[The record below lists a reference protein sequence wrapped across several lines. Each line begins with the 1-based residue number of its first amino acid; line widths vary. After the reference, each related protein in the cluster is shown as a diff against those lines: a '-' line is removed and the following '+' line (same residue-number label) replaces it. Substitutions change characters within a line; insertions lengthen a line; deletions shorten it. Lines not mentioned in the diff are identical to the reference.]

1 MPRNRK
7 DHDRAL
13 SSCHGARLVVL
24 SSELLKVLRSI
35 LIPTLLSF
43 NPIAPFGTPQQ
54 VFYPH
59 APRGSG
65 EPRCGPSGR
74 FVAEPDISGTSRP
87 SRDRPF
93 GRYTLALND
102 DARPL
107 DRQRS

>member
-1 MPRNRK
+1 GAPAAGVFLDPTGVPEMPRNRK

-65 EPRCGPSGR
+65 EPRRGHTGR
-74 FVAEPDISGTSRP
+74 VCR
-87 SRDRPF
+87 R
-93 GRYTLALND
+93 GRHLGD
-102 DARPL
+102 
-107 DRQRS
+107 